1 MALGL
6 PYKKGYGV
14 ADMTKDMIEKISGA
28 INFKNMLDLGMGQ
41 KHVLL
46 LNIKIAGKW
55 IFIPQDKV

>member
-1 MALGL
+1 
-6 PYKKGYGV
+6 
-14 ADMTKDMIEKISGA
+14 MIEKISGA

-41 KHVLL
+41 KHILL